1 LEKTRPEKLAEE
13 IQKYLIKAITSNSYD
28 VENTRPESKTS
39 SRTMIWVIDIE
50 MSKHS
55 VDNFVGI
62 FY

>member
-28 VENTRPESKTS
+28 VENTLPESKIS
-39 SRTMIWVIDIE
+39 SHKTIWVIDIE
-50 MSKHS
+50 MSKNS

-62 FY
+62 F

>member
-28 VENTRPESKTS
+28 VENTRPESKIS
-39 SRTMIWVIDIE
+39 SRETIWVIDIE
-50 MSKHS
+50 MSKNS

-62 FY
+62 LY

>member
-28 VENTRPESKTS
+28 VENTRPESKIS
-39 SRTMIWVIDIE
+39 SRKTIWVIDIE
-50 MSKHS
+50 MSKNS

-62 FY
+62 F